1 MRYDSDHFDPS
12 KSKKLSFH
20 LDHKGY
26 NLDFTNKV
34 QQDKNLHTKV
44 SDWQDQRAWEMFD
57 HIQDKIHFDWSQS
70 NIMNIQAVNKQH
82 IQISSFIGQLANLLH
97 LEGKEPLS
105 FSPQEDKNLRRSH

>member
-1 MRYDSDHFDPS
+1 MYDSDQFDPS

-26 NLDFTNKV
+26 NLDFSNKV
-34 QQDKNLHTKV
+34 LQDKNLHTKV
-44 SDWQDQRAWEMFD
+44 SDWRDQKALERFD

-70 NIMNIQAVNKQH
+70 DIWNILAVNKKH

-105 FSPQEDKNLRRSH
+105 FSPQEDKYLSKSH